1 MSYIKQNRVAYNPG
15 LEEQSDLWS
24 SYCVA
29 LLLAQRTRDAD
40 DIAKARRAWFA
51 FLPAYLPNPDERC
64 AIPSPGFL
72 RMKSAAQSEV
82 KQR

>member
-1 MSYIKQNRVAYNPG
+1 MTSINQDRVACNPS

-29 LLLAQRTRDAD
+29 LQLAQRTRHAD

-51 FLPAYLPNPDERC
+51 FLPAYLPNPDERGT
-64 AIPSPGFL
+64 IPAPGFSPH
-72 RMKSAAQSEV
+72 R
-82 KQR
+82 R